1 MAHFPKHQSYELP
14 AGPITEHPKPVGAAW
29 GGLVSAELCLYSS
42 RRTHVLQSADR
53 SYRHKQA
60 QERNV
65 PVSPLASELLKG
77 HCKAGSQPLVSAS
90 VCTALPKSAGRRA
103 VWSWADGPAAGLT
116 SAVSACEGRWTGQ
129 AAVPFRSVV
138 VS

>member
-1 MAHFPKHQSYELP
+1 MVNFPKHQSHKLP
-14 AGPITEHPKPVGAAW
+14 AGPRTKHLEPAGAAREAW
-29 GGLVSAELCLYSS
+29 VQQSCVCTTAGGLTSSSQQIAAIGINNLRREMCLSLLLRQSS
-42 RRTHVLQSADR
+42 SKAAVQ
-53 SYRHKQA
+53 
-60 QERNV
+60 
-65 PVSPLASELLKG
+65 
-77 HCKAGSQPLVSAS
+77 AGSQPLVSAS
-90 VCTALPKSAGRRA
+90 VCTALLNSWGRRD